1 MMQEAFVL
9 PLEDSFVIRG
19 DVHTTAAPGEKQP
32 VLIFC
37 HGFKGFKDWG
47 SFPYVADA
55 LATKG
60 VTVVRF
66 NFSANGVGASLTE
79 FDELEK
85 FGINTYARELADLQ
99 VLMNAIRGRELPLA
113 EHFDTEQIFVMGHSK
128 GGGDSILFGADHPA
142 IKGIITWNGIANVNL
157 FDEELRQ
164 ELKENGIAYMI
175 NGRTKQKMPITSEV
189 IEDVDQNVE
198 AYDLVKKV
206 SQLDKSLLIIQGE
219 KDSGRLVHGA
229 KRLKEA
235 YPKAI
240 LHWIREADHVMNTR
254 HPFTGTSAE
263 LEEAI
268 EVTSQFVLQNTQ
280 Q

>member
-1 MMQEAFVL
+1 MQQAFVL
-9 PLEDSFVIRG
+9 PLEGSFVIRG
-19 DVHTTAAPGEKQP
+19 DVHTTAGPGEKQP

-47 SFPYVADA
+47 SFPYVADT
-55 LATKG
+55 LAAKNM
-60 VTVVRF
+60 TVIRF

-85 FGINTYARELADLQ
+85 FGINTYARELADLH
-99 VLMNAIRGRELPLA
+99 VLMRAILDRELPLA
-113 EHFDTEQIFVMGHSK
+113 EHFDTEHIFVMGHSK
-128 GGGDSILFGADHPA
+128 GGGDSVLFGADHPA

-157 FDEELRQ
+157 FDENVRQ
-164 ELKENGIAYMI
+164 EVKENGIAYMI
-175 NGRTKQKMPITSEV
+175 NGRTGQKMPITPEV
-189 IEDVDQNVE
+189 IEDVDQNAE

-206 SQLDKSLLIIQGE
+206 SQLDKPLLIVQGE
-219 KDSGRLVHGA
+219 KDYGRLVQGA

-235 YPKAI
+235 YPKAM
-240 LHWIREADHVMNTR
+240 LHWIGEADHVMNTR

-268 EVTSQFVLQNTQ
+268 EVTAQFVLQNTQ
-280 Q
+280 P

>member
-1 MMQEAFVL
+1 MQQAFVL

-19 DVHTTAAPGEKQP
+19 DVHTTAGPGEKQP

-47 SFPYVADA
+47 SFPYVADT
-55 LATKG
+55 LAAKKM
-60 VTVVRF
+60 TVIRF

-85 FGINTYARELADLQ
+85 FGINTYARELADLH
-99 VLMNAIRGRELPLA
+99 VIMRAILDRELPLA

-128 GGGDSILFGADHPA
+128 GGGDSILFGADHPD

-157 FDEELRQ
+157 FDESVRQ
-164 ELKENGIAYMI
+164 EVKENGIAYMI
-175 NGRTKQKMPITSEV
+175 NGRTGQKMPITPEV

-206 SQLDKSLLIIQGE
+206 SQLDKSLLIVQGK
-219 KDSGRLVHGA
+219 KDSGRLVQGA

-240 LHWIREADHVMNTR
+240 LHWIHEADHVMNTR

-268 EVTSQFVLQNTQ
+268 EVTAQFVLQNTQ
-280 Q
+280 L